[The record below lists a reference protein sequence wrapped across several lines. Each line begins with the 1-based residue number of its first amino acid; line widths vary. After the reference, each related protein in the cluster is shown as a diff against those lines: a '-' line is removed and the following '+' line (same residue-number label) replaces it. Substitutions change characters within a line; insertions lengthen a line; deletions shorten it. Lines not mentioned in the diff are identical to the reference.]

1 MFEAE
6 IKKSVEKEV
15 IYMERMKQHSRGR
28 DRIKT
33 ERMRSKARTTGE
45 ELLPLRAKGGKEG
58 VQEEQVADCLA
69 SEAC

>member
-15 IYMERMKQHSRGR
+15 IYMERTKQHSRGR

-33 ERMRSKARTTGE
+33 ERMRSKARDIG
-45 ELLPLRAKGGKEG
+45 PGP
-58 VQEEQVADCLA
+58 QERNFCL
-69 SEAC
+69 

>member
-15 IYMERMKQHSRGR
+15 IYMERMKQHSRSR

-33 ERMRSKARTTGE
+33 ERMRSQASDIG
-45 ELLPLRAKGGKEG
+45 PGP
-58 VQEEQVADCLA
+58 QERKFCP
-69 SEAC
+69 